1 MTFAAASIAQM
12 PNVFFD
18 PDATK
23 NGTPTSVGFSARI
36 LHEVMSKLA
45 IEKPLWRFMLIGAI
59 GGDNRMMCRAVRLFC
74 NGEDLGHIT
83 TEYFRSNYCVSI
95 HSHRV
100 STNRGKQRTSDVDKA
115 MSICRK
121 VFAPRNVNE
130 RLEQA
135 DHIADRAVS
144 SAMYEFQNAKNR
156 AYREFNDHA
165 FGFALVQHEAAF
177 IEYLRR
183 VEPKAVQQVS
193 KYKEAE
199 LNHLTVQKMRD
210 QMNTGITAL
219 VVLDNDKY
227 IVRQQDVVQLYDD
240 TTLPEHLRGKLGM
253 LKLVEEG
260 QVISDIGCRAAAEVF
275 VIALETLPTI

>member
-1 MTFAAASIAQM
+1 MTFTAASIAQM

-18 PDATK
+18 PEVTK
-23 NGTPTSVGFSARI
+23 NGTPTTISFSTKILQEVVGKF
-36 LHEVMSKLA
+36 A
-45 IEKPLWRFMLIGAI
+45 IEKPLWRFMLCGPT
-59 GGDNRMMCRAVRLFC
+59 GDNRISCRAVRVFC
-74 NGEDLGHIT
+74 DGEDLGQIT
-83 TEYFRSNYCVSI
+83 TEYFRSDYCVSI

-100 STNRGKQRTSDVDKA
+100 NTNRGKQRTSDAAKA

-135 DHIADRAVS
+135 DHVAERAVS
-144 SAMYEFQNAKNR
+144 SAMYEFHNAKNR
-156 AYREFNDHA
+156 ANREFNDHA
-165 FGFALVQHEAAF
+165 FKFALVQHEAAF

-199 LNHLTVQKMRD
+199 LNHLTVQKLRD
-210 QMNTGITAL
+210 QMTAGATAL

-260 QVISDIGCRAAAEVF
+260 QVISDIGCRATTEVF
-275 VIALETLPTI
+275 VITLETSPTV